1 MSILYCLLNR
11 YKCPISINGNVIEGN
26 EWNVNVPRKSFPTYQ
41 AIIIIDWDWCHLSLL
56 AVYIILYPLSS
67 ACPAVHSCRPPGAG
81 CCVQSVQCA
90 VCVAARPGPS
100 TRTLQQWLTPIPSF
114 TANCNYCHP
123 VTFPSLQACY
133 WGSTLR
139 SSLPIL
145 PAPALFLESLNYWLE
160 NLKLCQVVSGDGG
173 TEAVATQRWLRLWPR
188 LNLTSFVFTLF
199 CECYEDYFITAS
211 LLWWPQSQ
219 LARQLGK
226 SWSWCGCQLFC
237 IKIQSI

>member
-1 MSILYCLLNR
+1 MSFKFSGCIRYTVSSILGLSCSTQLQTSRCWLL
-11 YKCPISINGNVIEGN
+11 CPECPVCSVC
-26 EWNVNVPRKSFPTYQ
+26 SSQ
-41 AIIIIDWDWCHLSLL
+41 ARAQH
-56 AVYIILYPLSS
+56 
-67 ACPAVHSCRPPGAG
+67 
-81 CCVQSVQCA
+81 
-90 VCVAARPGPS
+90 
-100 TRTLQQWLTPIPSF
+100 QWLTPIPSF

-133 WGSTLR
+133 RGSTLR
-139 SSLPIL
+139 SSPPIL